1 MANVKKLGVFSFA
14 KFQGLILALFGLIA
28 GIAYSFGG
36 LIVDSLVSLGW
47 VTSPETPGLSYGTIL
62 AFGALLG
69 MPVLFAAFGF
79 LAGVIEALVYN
90 LYARRFGG
98 IDLEI
103 E

>member
-1 MANVKKLGVFSFA
+1 MAKIKKLGVFSFA
-14 KFQGLILALFGLIA
+14 KFQAVILALFGLVA

-47 VTSPETPGLSYGTIL
+47 VTSPETPGLSYGTVL

-69 MPVLFAAFGF
+69 MPVLFAGFGF
-79 LAGVIEALVYN
+79 FAGVIEALIYN

-98 IDLEI
+98 IDLEF